1 MDISVT
7 LPETGAGGAAPRVA
21 LDLTPKEAAKHFDYV
36 KSGTRR
42 TMILLGD
49 LVSQRM
55 HFLAKLNYKV
65 HCTARLGTCE
75 LCQKVGTG
83 TDEVGKS
90 HFEHYAP
97 SAVLG
102 KDRYYHQKVVILT
115 DDMYEGREGASPITG
130 LKELISDGPARGHA
144 FELVRDSKHC
154 FKWHPVR
161 KSPRALAHSLP
172 SSFEVLPWNRARFGA
187 QQDPM
192 HPLTLFAPFKLADL
206 GAAPSSK
213 PRELEITTSDIR
225 TAEELDK
232 LREMLKPA
240 KKWTA
245 EAVAA
250 EPVAPAAVAPLA
262 ASAAPVPPPVPAPD
276 LTQTPAPVAAPAP
289 APGVVKHVI
298 EVKTSTDAA
307 AMARSIAA
315 RKVAEDARRRAMD
328 PDGPGRLSPIGE
340 SVDLYGAVLAGAT
353 SGDAAP
359 ERNGKHRKAGK
370 GGAA

>member
-7 LPETGAGGAAPRVA
+7 LPETGTGGTAPRVP

-65 HCTARLGTCE
+65 HCTARLGSCE

-90 HFEHYAP
+90 HFEHYSP

-102 KDRYYHQKVVILT
+102 KDRYYHQRVVILT
-115 DDMYEGREGASPITG
+115 DDMYEGREGREPITG
-130 LKELISDGPARGHA
+130 LKELICDGPARGHA

-154 FKWHPVR
+154 FKWIGVK

-172 SSFEVLPWNRARFGA
+172 PSFEVLPWNRARFGA
-187 QQDPM
+187 AQDPL
-192 HPLTLFAPFKLADL
+192 HPLTLFSPFKLADL

-225 TAEELDK
+225 SAEELES
-232 LREMLKPA
+232 LRALLKPA
-240 KKWTA
+240 KKWG
-245 EAVAA
+245 A
-250 EPVAPAAVAPLA
+250 EPAPVAAVAVDP
-262 ASAAPVPPPVPAPD
+262 APTLPPPTVPAPVPAPD
-276 LTQTPAPVAAPAP
+276 LTQTPPPAD
-289 APGVVKHVI
+289 APGVVRHVI
-298 EVKTSTDAA
+298 EVKTSTDSA
-307 AMARSIAA
+307 AMARTLAA
-315 RKVAEDARRRAMD
+315 RKAADDARRLALD
-328 PDGPGRLSPIGE
+328 PEGRGRLTSAGE
-340 SVDLYGAVLAGAT
+340 LFGSVVPAVAN
-353 SGDAAP
+353 AP
-359 ERNGKHRKAGK
+359 ERNGKHAPKRN
-370 GGAA
+370 GGAK